1 MSMQQGLSTAVR
13 PWDYS
18 AFQVSVRRKHQPSPG
33 FIRVTL
39 AGSGLQNFGPWGLD
53 QRIKLVL
60 PMEDGSMPEFGLLE
74 EPTPHPKYWYARWR
88 NLPESARN
96 ALRTYTPS
104 AIRPERSEI
113 DIDLYIH
120 EPAGPASRWALNC
133 EPGERLVITGPD
145 VRAGQTGYGI
155 HFAPPQALRR
165 LLLVGDESALP
176 AINNVLTTLGPGTDA
191 EVLLE
196 LADPRDNLLPTG
208 AARLETTIIQRGA
221 VAGEALETAVRTW
234 GDSQPEPMGDP
245 GFYAWIA
252 GEATATTN
260 IRRHLTQHLGV
271 PRGHVTFQGYWKL
284 GGSLIG

>member
-1 MSMQQGLSTAVR
+1 MSMQQQLSTAVR

-18 AFQVSVRRKHQPSPG
+18 AFQVSVRRKQQPSPG

-39 AGSGLQNFGPWGLD
+39 AGSELQNFGPWGLD

-104 AIRPERSEI
+104 AIRPERAEI
-113 DIDLYIH
+113 DVDLYIH

-155 HFAPPQALRR
+155 HFAPPEDLRR

-176 AINNVLTTLGPGTDA
+176 AINNIISAIDPDTDTA
-191 EVLLE
+191 VLLE

-234 GDSQPEPMGDP
+234 GDSQPEPLGDA

-260 IRRHLTQHLGV
+260 IRRYLTQHLGV
-271 PRGHVTFQGYWKL
+271 PREHVTFQGYWKL